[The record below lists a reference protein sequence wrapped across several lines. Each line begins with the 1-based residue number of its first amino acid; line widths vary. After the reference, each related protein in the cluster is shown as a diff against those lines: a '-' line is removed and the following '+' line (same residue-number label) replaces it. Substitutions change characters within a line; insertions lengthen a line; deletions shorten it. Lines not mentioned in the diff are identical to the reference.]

1 MPNYNEVETK
11 AEVAKTQAVAQPQDK
26 PQVKSTVKSKP
37 KKGLVERLVVGVI
50 GPDGLPALGYS
61 IKEDVILPAIRNM
74 ISESVKNV
82 TVLIGDTIIG
92 AVNMS
97 LYGDP
102 RNDITRAGGQAG
114 RGGRDYNGIS
124 RGARRGES
132 SYIYD
137 SESKTRTREPVKRG
151 IGKYVAEY
159 IIEERSDA
167 IDVLEQMITEV
178 REYGEFSVLAY
189 KSKIN
194 ADVSYTDNSYGW
206 KGGDVFNNV
215 KIAAVRG
222 GYVLNLPPITVIA

>member
-50 GPDGLPALGYS
+50 GPDGLPALGSS

-92 AVNMS
+92 AVNMG

-124 RGARRGES
+124 RGGRRGEA

-137 SESKTRTREPVKRG
+137 SESKNRTREPVKRG

-159 IIEERSDA
+159 VIEERSDA

-215 KIAAVRG
+215 KITAVRG

>member
-11 AEVAKTQAVAQPQDK
+11 AEVAKPQAVAQPQDK
-26 PQVKSTVKSKP
+26 PQIKSTVKSKP

-50 GPDGLPALGYS
+50 GPDGLPALGSS

-74 ISESVKNV
+74 ISDSVKNV

-92 AVNMS
+92 AVNMG

-124 RGARRGES
+124 RGGRRGEA

-137 SESKTRTREPVKRG
+137 SESKNRTREPVKRG

-215 KIAAVRG
+215 KITAVRG

>member
-50 GPDGLPALGYS
+50 GPDGLPALGSS

-82 TVLIGDTIIG
+82 TVLIGDTIRG
-92 AVNMS
+92 AVNMG

-102 RNDITRAGGQAG
+102 RNDITRAGGRAG

-137 SESKTRTREPVKRG
+137 SESKNQTREPVKRG

-159 IIEERSDA
+159 VIEERSDA

-206 KGGDVFNNV
+206 KGADVFNNV
-215 KIAAVRG
+215 KITAVRG
-222 GYVLNLPPITVIA
+222 GYVLSLPPITVIA

>member
-50 GPDGLPALGYS
+50 GPDGLPALGSS
-61 IKEDVILPAIRNM
+61 IKEDVILPSIRNM
-74 ISESVKNV
+74 ISDSVKNV

-114 RGGRDYNGIS
+114 RGGRDYSGIS
-124 RGARRGES
+124 RGGRRGEA

-137 SESKTRTREPVKRG
+137 SESRTRTREPVKRG

-159 IIEERSDA
+159 VIEERSDA

-215 KIAAVRG
+215 KITAVRG
-222 GYVLNLPPITVIA
+222 GYVLNLPTITDIA

>member
-11 AEVAKTQAVAQPQDK
+11 AEVAKTQAVAQPQI
-26 PQVKSTVKSKP
+26 KSTVKSKP

-50 GPDGLPALGYS
+50 GPDGLPALGSS

-74 ISESVKNV
+74 ISDSVKNV

-92 AVNMS
+92 AVNMG

-124 RGARRGES
+124 RGGRRGEA

-137 SESKTRTREPVKRG
+137 SESRNRTREPVKRG

-159 IIEERSDA
+159 VIEERSDA

-215 KIAAVRG
+215 KITAVRG

>member
-26 PQVKSTVKSKP
+26 PQVKSTVKSKL

-50 GPDGLPALGYS
+50 GPDGLPALGSS

-92 AVNMS
+92 AVNMD

-102 RNDITRAGGQAG
+102 RNDITRAGGRAG

-137 SESKTRTREPVKRG
+137 SESKNRTREPVKRG

-159 IIEERSDA
+159 VIEERSDA

-215 KIAAVRG
+215 KITAVRG

>member
-26 PQVKSTVKSKP
+26 PQIKSTVKSKP

-50 GPDGLPALGYS
+50 GPDGLPALGSS

-82 TVLIGDTIIG
+82 TVLIGETIVG

-97 LYGDP
+97 LYCDP

-124 RGARRGES
+124 RGGRRGEA

-137 SESKTRTREPVKRG
+137 SESKTRTSEPVKRG
-151 IGKYVAEY
+151 MGKYGAEY

-215 KIAAVRG
+215 KITAVRG

>member
-50 GPDGLPALGYS
+50 GPDGLPALGSS

-74 ISESVKNV
+74 ISDSVKNV
-82 TVLIGDTIIG
+82 TVLIGETIIG
-92 AVNMS
+92 AVNMG

-124 RGARRGES
+124 RGGRRGEA

-137 SESKTRTREPVKRG
+137 SESRNRTREPVKRG

-159 IIEERSDA
+159 VIEERSDA

-194 ADVSYTDNSYGW
+194 AAISYTDNSYGW
-206 KGGDVFNNV
+206 KGADVFNEV
-215 KIAAVRG
+215 KITAVRD
-222 GYVLNLPPITVIA
+222 GYILKLPPLTVIA

>member
-26 PQVKSTVKSKP
+26 PQIKSTVKSKP

-92 AVNMS
+92 AVNMG

-215 KIAAVRG
+215 KITAVRG